1 MRNLLTFIY
10 KHYFFFLFLLLES
23 FAVYLIVRNNYFHRA
38 GFVNSSNALI
48 SRLNS
53 TLDEAHVY
61 LSLKEQNT
69 ILAKENALLRSR
81 LSDAYVDLHTTWIPV
96 SDTGLKQK
104 YEYTEAKVVDNS
116 TNRRNNYL
124 TLNRG
129 RKQGIEPDMAVIS
142 PSGIVGTVEQVSD
155 NFCTVKSVLHKN
167 TVVNIKLKKDGNHGI
182 LNWDGT
188 DYQRATITDM
198 PSHSRM
204 AKGDTVVVS
213 SWSRSYPENS
223 LVGVVETFGIKSGE
237 STFTVKVKLSTE
249 FKKLE
254 FVYIV
259 KNFLSDEQK
268 QLEEKSRNDK

>member
-23 FAVYLIVRNNYFHRA
+23 LSVYLIVRNNYYHKA
-38 GFVNSSNALI
+38 SFVNSSNALV

-53 TLDEAHVY
+53 ALDEAHVY

-81 LSDAYVDLHTTWIPV
+81 LPASYVDLNTPWVSV

-104 YEYTEAKVVDNS
+104 FEYTEAKVVNNS

-142 PSGIVGTVEQVSD
+142 SSGIVGTVEQVSD

-167 TVVNIKLKKDGNHGI
+167 TVVNVKLKKDGNHGI
-182 LNWDGT
+182 MNWDGT
-188 DYQRATITDM
+188 DYQRATITEL

-204 AKGDTVVVS
+204 TKGDTVVVS
-213 SWSRSYPENS
+213 AWSRSYPENT
-223 LVGVVETFGIKSGE
+223 LVGIVESFNIKSGE
-237 STFTVKVKLSTE
+237 STFSVKVKLSTE

-254 FVYIV
+254 FVYIAR
-259 KNFLSDEQK
+259 NFLSAEQK
-268 QLEEKSRNDK
+268 QLEEKNSNDK